1 MRYVRKPRVMAEV
14 RFALISPYRPQ
25 ERQVVLR
32 RERVVRLPLVWAAK
46 GIAVLAAV
54 AMFMFG
60 MAAAPTGGQTTLAAA
75 NDEER
80 AQLEAQL
87 KELEGQIAEYESTI
101 DKYRAQGA
109 TLSSEVKALEAKVA
123 RINLQIRATNL
134 SLTKLNNDIVVT
146 TGKISDT
153 ETSITENRRRLG
165 EILQSIYETEETGLI
180 EIMLK
185 NPKLSDFVSDF
196 NNVILVQD
204 GLRVTLQKI
213 TDLRND
219 LVDQKETLA
228 LEKADKEALKTY
240 QDSQKKTAAQTA
252 SQKDELLKITKGQE
266 SRYKELLN
274 ETKKTAAEIRSRIFR
289 LLGGG
294 ELTFEAAYELA
305 KVAANATGIRAAFI
319 LAVLDQESALGRNV
333 GSCTYQTAMHPTRDI
348 PPFLTITSELGIDPN
363 SVKVSCP
370 ITAHGAYGGAMGPAQ
385 FIPSTWALYKEG
397 IARVTGSRPP
407 NPWNNQDAFVATALY
422 LKDSYNSSACVNYGQ
437 TYKNVLPEKTL
448 RERCAAAQYYSG
460 GRWFT
465 YRFVYG
471 DPVVERAER
480 FQEDI
485 DVLTS

>member
-1 MRYVRKPRVMAEV
+1 MRYVRKPRVAV
-14 RFALISPYRPQ
+14 DIRFSASSPYRLK
-25 ERQVVLR
+25 ERQVVIC
-32 RERVVRLPLVWAAK
+32 RERVVRLPITPVIKA
-46 GIAVLAAV
+46 AAV
-54 AMFMFG
+54 VASAAMFLFG
-60 MAAAPTGGQTTLAAA
+60 IAAAPTGGQMTLAAA
-75 NDEER
+75 NNEER
-80 AQLEAQL
+80 TQLEAQL

-109 TLSSEVKALEAKVA
+109 SLSSEIKTLEAKVA
-123 RINLQIRATNL
+123 RINLQIQATNL
-134 SLTKLNNDIVVT
+134 SLTRLNNEIVVT
-146 TGKISDT
+146 TEKISDT
-153 ETSITENRRRLG
+153 ELSITENRRRLG

-185 NPKLSDFVSDF
+185 NPKLSDFVNDF

-213 TDLRND
+213 TDLRNE

-228 LEKADKEALKTY
+228 LEKTDKEALKAY
-240 QDSQKKTAAQTA
+240 QDSQRQVVKQTA
-252 SQKDELLKITKGQE
+252 SQKDELLKVTKGQE

-294 ELTFEAAYELA
+294 ELTFEAAYQLA
-305 KVAANATGIRAAFI
+305 KAAADATGIRAAFI
-319 LAVLDQESALGRNV
+319 LSVLDQESALGRNV
-333 GSCTYQTAMHPTRDI
+333 GSCGYQTAMHPTRDI
-348 PPFLTITSELGIDPN
+348 PPFLTITSELGIDPS
-363 SVKVSCP
+363 SVRVSCP

-385 FIPSTWALYKEG
+385 FIPSTWVLYKDAV
-397 IARVTGSRPP
+397 ARITGNRPP
-407 NPWNNQDAFVATALY
+407 NPWSNQDAFVATALY
-422 LKDSYNSSACVNYGQ
+422 LKDSYNSSACVNYSRQ
-437 TYKNVLPEKTL
+437 YSNVLPERTL

-485 DVLTS
+485 NVLTS